1 MCRELLVYRLGFSW
15 RLTSS
20 SARAQGFLWGHLK
33 TKGMKEGKDL
43 LHEPESRPRTILL
56 LILYCITLFLLAML
70 GFMSMIAYHLVNATV
85 ETSWEDSSFE
95 QFRKE

>member
-1 MCRELLVYRLGFSW
+1 
-15 RLTSS
+15 
-20 SARAQGFLWGHLK
+20 
-33 TKGMKEGKDL
+33 MKEGKDL